1 MKKFITISS
10 KYFLRT
16 KPSKRCFVNEKLFK
30 NLSKSSKSKDHI
42 KCLDRRLDLWEQG
55 DFDELVRESRA
66 IQNRILSYTN
76 KKISTIKKRFSD
88 LMFLGKVN
96 AALKLLSN
104 ESSTGLVP
112 INDQIINTLQEK
124 HPQAQPKFDDL
135 LLEGPVVDVHPLT
148 LHVIDAELIQK
159 MAAKTIPFRIMNTI
173 RFASYQSN

>member
-1 MKKFITISS
+1 MWEIIS
-10 KYFLRT
+10 K
-16 KPSKRCFVNEKLFK
+16 
-30 NLSKSSKSKDHI
+30 
-42 KCLDRRLDLWEQG
+42 QG
-55 DFDELVRESRA
+55 
-66 IQNRILSYTN
+66 N

-96 AALKLLSN
+96 AALTLLSN
-104 ESSTGLVP
+104 ENSTGLVP

-159 MAAKTIPFRIMNTI
+159 MEAKTKGSSGPSQLDSSM
-173 RFASYQSN
+173 